1 MSKTCGTCPHL
12 VEMQDTA
19 QQTRIYGRPVQM
31 MTCRARGLVIGTQ
44 SMTSAQINERM
55 ETVGSVCQM
64 HSKNTSDV
72 IIAPSIGIGVPKGP
86 VASSGRAKTC
96 KACYFY
102 IAPVAVGERFSLPM
116 GACAFFGKL
125 IPDQRAADIAR
136 QCAEAKRGEV
146 TDVTAHR
153 EAMLDSISL
162 DPGLAKYLT
171 PHDVPGGVG
180 PKLWNKDSVDTS
192 IEPSTYPTD
201 QPVSEKQDQAGI
213 RAWRRITQDDREVY
227 IPIFK
232 REIFSPEEQA
242 KIPATGDQ
250 EHPETYID
258 HMGLTFTVAAL
269 WFKLDETPA
278 LHGKAGTGKTE
289 FFRYM
294 AWLMQIPFERISIT
308 GESEKDDLAGKMFF
322 EDNETVFKDGRIVA
336 AWKKPNVVVLDEP
349 NTGPPEVW
357 QFIRPLTDNSK
368 QLINDANEGE
378 PVERNQFC
386 FLGMAM
392 NPAWDHRNVGAQ
404 VIGDADGS
412 RLMHIFV
419 DMPPEPLERQ
429 IIEERCSLDGYD
441 IPKQTLD
448 AIMKIAATIR
458 EMSNND
464 EVPLTWGI
472 RNQIKV
478 ARATAWFPIEKAYNL
493 AVLDYLEPETKAMV
507 NNVVEQNTKG
517 KVWM

>member
-1 MSKTCGTCPHL
+1 MSKSCSTCPH
-12 VEMQDTA
+12 VVAVNDTA
-19 QQTRIYGRPVQM
+19 QQTRIYGKPTNLV
-31 MTCRARGLVIGTQ
+31 TCRVRGMVLGTTGMPADQVI
-44 SMTSAQINERM
+44 ERM
-55 ETVGSVCQM
+55 EEVGSVCSQ
-64 HSKNTSDV
+64 HSTNNKEV
-72 IIAPSIGIGVPKGP
+72 VIAPTIGVGTPNNP
-86 VASSGRAKTC
+86 VASSGPAKTC

-102 IAPVAVGERFSLPM
+102 IAPVAVSEKFGIGM
-116 GACAFFGKL
+116 GACARFGKL
-125 IPDQRAADIAR
+125 IPDLHAAQIAR
-136 QCAEAKRGEV
+136 NCGESKRGEV

-153 EAMLDSISL
+153 KAMIDSITL
-162 DPGLAKYLT
+162 DPGLAKFLT
-171 PHDVPGGVG
+171 PHDVPGGT
-180 PKLWNKDSVDTS
+180 KLWNKDSVDTS

-201 QPVSEKQDQAGI
+201 RPVSASQDAAGI
-213 RAWRRITQDDREVY
+213 RAWRRITQGKRELF

-242 KIPATGDQ
+242 KIPSTGDQ

-269 WFKLDETPA
+269 WFMLDETPA

-294 AWLMQIPFERISIT
+294 AWLMQLPFERISIT

-322 EDNETVFKDGRIVA
+322 EDNETVFKDGRIVS

-378 PVERNQFC
+378 AVQRNQFC

-419 DMPPEPLERQ
+419 DMPPENLERQ
-429 IIEERCSLDGYD
+429 IIEDRCKLDGYD
-441 IPKQTLD
+441 IPNQTLD
-448 AIMKIAATIR
+448 SIMSIAKTIR
-458 EMSNND
+458 EMSDND

-507 NNVVEQNTKG
+507 GNVVSQNTKG

>member
-1 MSKTCGTCPHL
+1 MGKSCLTCPHAVAAGDL
-12 VEMQDTA
+12 A
-19 QQTRIYGRPVQM
+19 QQTKIYGKPTGM
-31 MTCRARGLVIGTQ
+31 ITCRARGIILGTPAMSNEQ
-44 SMTSAQINERM
+44 TSERM
-55 ETVGSVCQM
+55 NALGSVCGK
-64 HSKNTSDV
+64 HSKNTDEVV
-72 IIAPSIGIGVPKGP
+72 IALSIGVGTPNNP
-86 VASSGRAKTC
+86 VASSGPAKTC

-102 IAPVAVGERFSLPM
+102 VPPVAVSEKFTLAM
-116 GACAFFGKL
+116 GACAKFGKL
-125 IPDQRAADIAR
+125 VPDQHASTIAR
-136 QCAEAKRGEV
+136 NCGESRRAEV
-146 TDVTAHR
+146 TNVAEHR
-153 EAMLDSISL
+153 KAMIDSITL

-171 PHDVPGGVG
+171 PHDMPAGT
-180 PKLWNKDSVDTS
+180 KLWNKDSVDTS
-192 IEPSTYPTD
+192 LEPSTYPTD
-201 QPVSEKQDQAGI
+201 QAVSAKQDAAGI
-213 RAWRRITQDDREVY
+213 RAWRKLTQGKREVY
-227 IPIFK
+227 LPIFK
-232 REIFSPEEQA
+232 RDIFSPEEQA

-250 EHPETYID
+250 EHPEKYID

-269 WFKLDETPA
+269 WLMLDETPA

-322 EDNETVFKDGRIVA
+322 ENNETVFKDGRIVA

-368 QLINDANEGE
+368 QLVNDANEGE
-378 PVERNQFC
+378 TVERNQFC

-419 DMPPEPLERQ
+419 DMPPENLERE
-429 IIEERCSLDGYD
+429 IIEQRCKLDGYE
-441 IPKQTLD
+441 IEQSMLD
-448 AIMKIAATIR
+448 TIMSIAKSIR
-458 EMSNND
+458 EMSD
-464 EVPLTWGI
+464 ASEVPLTWGI

-478 ARATAWFPIEKAYNL
+478 ARATAWFPVEKAYSL
-493 AVLDYLEPETKAMV
+493 AVLDYLEPETKATV
-507 NNVVEQNTKG
+507 LEVVRQNTRG

>member
-1 MSKTCGTCPHL
+1 MTRSCGTCPHL
-12 VEMQDTA
+12 VEAADAA
-19 QQTRIYGRPVQM
+19 QQTSIYGKPTSL
-31 MTCRARGLVIGTQ
+31 MTCRARGILIGTQ
-44 SMTSAQINERM
+44 SMTSSQITDRM
-55 ETVGSVCQM
+55 TEVGSTCSM
-64 HSKNTSDV
+64 HSKNTSEV
-72 IIAPSIGIGVPKGP
+72 IIAPTIGVGTPSGP
-86 VASSGRAKTC
+86 VASSGIAKTC

-102 IAPVAVGERFSLPM
+102 IAPVAVSNKLGIPM

-125 IPDQRAADIAR
+125 IPDMRAADIAR
-136 QCAEAKRGEV
+136 GCSEAKRGEV
-146 TDVTAHR
+146 TDVEQHR
-153 EAMLDSISL
+153 EAMLSSITL

-171 PHDVPGGVG
+171 PHDVPGGS
-180 PKLWNKDSVDTS
+180 KLWNKDSVDTS

-201 QPVSEKQDQAGI
+201 KPVSPAQDKAGI
-213 RAWRRITQDDREVY
+213 RAWRKITQDGREVY
-227 IPIFK
+227 LPVFK

-269 WFKLDETPA
+269 WLMLDETPA

-378 PVERNQFC
+378 AVPRNQFC

-419 DMPPEPLERQ
+419 DMPPEQLERQ
-429 IIEERCSLDGYD
+429 IIEERCKLDGYD
-441 IPKQTLD
+441 IPRQVLD
-448 AIMKIAATIR
+448 SIMSIAATIR

-493 AVLDYLEPETKAMV
+493 AVLDYLEPETRSMV
-507 NNVVEQNTKG
+507 GNVVSQNVKG
-517 KVWM
+517 KVWI